1 MKSIEEI
8 WQSEES
14 MAEAYK
20 EILHLS
26 KFDRTMDASKLV
38 NRLVDNEVM
47 MTMNGSPLY
56 YDKRI
61 WILQHIQDFNIA
73 TQLLLNCQEGSVHFN
88 VDKLKD
94 TIDGYREAGAGD
106 TGWDPFDKKAKF
118 LEGDDVGTK
127 AHNRILSDCRNSK
140 ILSAAMVGF
149 NSFRVSPIG
158 STPAFADLNN
168 LSNLSIMGLSQI
180 VGSDVKIW
188 MLNHKAIQD
197 FIHVRQQE
205 DGGTI
210 ADGLVYPIYS
220 KSGGDILLRA
230 LTSRWVAYQ
239 ALSERF
245 RIYVVPK
252 YDSLLTVGD
261 DLPEGL
267 KEFVSE
273 FKD

>member
-26 KFDRTMDASKLV
+26 KFDRTTDASKLV

-73 TQLLLNCQEGSVHFN
+73 TQLLLNCQEGSVRF
-88 VDKLKD
+88 DIAKLDND
-94 TIDGYREAGAGD
+94 TQAWQRDGNFEAS
-106 TGWDPFDKKAKF
+106 PFDKKAKF
-118 LEGDDVGTK
+118 MEGEDEKSKKFNT
-127 AHNRILSDCRNSK
+127 ILAGVRNLK
-140 ILSAAMVGF
+140 ILSAGLVGF
-149 NSFRVSPIG
+149 NSFRISPIG
-158 STPAFADLNN
+158 STPAFADMNN
-168 LSNLSIMGLSQI
+168 LSNLSIMGLGKYA
-180 VGSDVKIW
+180 GSDVKIW

-220 KSGGDILLRA
+220 KSGGGILLRA